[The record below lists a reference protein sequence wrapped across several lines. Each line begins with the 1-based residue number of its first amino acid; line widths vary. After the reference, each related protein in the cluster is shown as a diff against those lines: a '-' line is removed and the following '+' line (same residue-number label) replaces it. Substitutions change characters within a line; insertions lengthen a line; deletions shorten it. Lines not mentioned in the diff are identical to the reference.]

1 MKKIL
6 IILITFISFSCKAQQ
21 PIIALDSLAADIPD
35 GSYLK
40 DFKHDLDKF
49 VGTWIMTTPI
59 SKLTIKLRKIEQYNN
74 DIFFE
79 DILVGE
85 YKYELNGSTVVNT
98 LPAFLDLSIDPYYHN
113 IVGSRI
119 IYKGQHPSCSTC
131 SNDEKR
137 MDLFF
142 TDPDELT
149 RGYLNDAGGIVLRHK
164 IENGIEK
171 MEIKIFINDTVVMPE
186 NAPSNFQLPTGEYT
200 LTKQ

>member
-21 PIIALDSLAADIPD
+21 PVIPLED
-35 GSYLK
+35 LGTDFANGTYLK
-40 DFKHDLDKF
+40 DVNNDLDKF

-59 SKLTIKLRKIEQYNN
+59 SKLTIKLRKIEQYNRGSYFL
-74 DIFFE
+74 DV
-79 DILVGE
+79 LVGE

-98 LPAFLDLSIDPYYHN
+98 LPNFLDLSIEPYNHC

-119 IYKGQHPSCSTC
+119 IYKGQYPACSTC
-131 SNDEKR
+131 SITENR
-137 MDLFF
+137 VSLFF

-149 RGYLNDAGGIVLRHK
+149 RGYLNPGGIALRHK

-171 MEIKIFINDTVVMPE
+171 MEAKIFIDGPVFMPE